1 MKKGQDWLRHETDVM
16 DAKKE
21 QLISLA
27 ETETLCHFFVLF
39 SSSLLLYRQYLGA
52 IHS

>member
-27 ETETLCHFFVLF
+27 ETETLPLFVLF